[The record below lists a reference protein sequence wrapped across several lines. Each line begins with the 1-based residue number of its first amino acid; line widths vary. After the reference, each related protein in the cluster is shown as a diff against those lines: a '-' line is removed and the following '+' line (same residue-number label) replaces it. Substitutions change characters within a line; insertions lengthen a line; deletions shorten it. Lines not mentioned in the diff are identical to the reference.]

1 MRVYVGNAPFGMGD
15 AELRTL
21 FEEFG
26 AVDSAVIIT
35 NRETGRSRGFG
46 FVEMLDDGQATNAIK
61 TLNDREVDG
70 RALVVNQARPRE
82 ERRSSPDG
90 GRGRRF

>member
-1 MRVYVGNAPFGMGD
+1 MGD